1 LVSSTQPD
9 YFHHTWSISLSLVFC
24 KETSCNMKRYL
35 VFLSVLLTLFS
46 GVAVAVTIGAPPAKA
61 LAASNRP
68 QEYLALGN
76 SVAFGFNPLLNE
88 SNANNFIGYPTPV
101 AAALKE
107 KLTNP
112 SCPGETSS
120 HFISLA
126 GSDNGCGAY
135 RLNFPLHVAYSTT
148 QTQLEYADGFLQ
160 SHHKTLVVSI
170 DIGAN
175 DLFVLI
181 NGCKANVGCIQLG
194 LPGML
199 ATLSA
204 NLDTIYGHI
213 RNLDGYHH
221 KLVALTYYSLNYSD
235 PTGTFLISQVN
246 KVVTDRTLAWKG
258 IIADG
263 FDAFADASTAS
274 GGDTCA
280 AGLRIVLSTSPLT
293 CDIHPSPAGRDLLA
307 RAIVKALRT
316 DD

>member
-1 LVSSTQPD
+1 
-9 YFHHTWSISLSLVFC
+9 
-24 KETSCNMKRYL
+24 MKRYL
-35 VFLSVLLTLFS
+35 VFLSVFLTLFS
-46 GVAVAVTIGAPPAKA
+46 GVAVAVTVVAHPAKA

-76 SVAFGFNPLLNE
+76 SVAFGFNSDPSLDR
-88 SNANNFIGYPTPV
+88 SNADNFIGYPTPV

-107 KLTNP
+107 NLTNA

-120 HFISLA
+120 HFISLT
-126 GSDNGCGAY
+126 GSDNGCGTY

-148 QTQLEYADGFLQ
+148 QLKFADGFLQ
-160 SHHKTLVVSI
+160 SHPKTLVVSI

-175 DLFVLI
+175 DLFVLE
-181 NGCKANVGCIQLG
+181 NGCGGASTPAEINCILSG

-221 KLVALTYYSLNYSD
+221 KLVALNYYSLNYSD
-235 PTGTFLISQVN
+235 PVGTSVISQVN
-246 KVVTDRTLAWKG
+246 QVVAGRTLAWGG
-258 IIADG
+258 IVADG
-263 FDAFADASTAS
+263 FAAFAAASTAY

-280 AGLRIVLSTSPLT
+280 AGLRIVVLSSPLT
-293 CDIHPSPAGRDLLA
+293 CNIHPSPAGRDLLA
-307 RAIVKALRT
+307 QAVVKALRT
-316 DD
+316 D

>member
-1 LVSSTQPD
+1 ML
-9 YFHHTWSISLSLVFC
+9 HTRMRRLIA
-24 KETSCNMKRYL
+24 
-35 VFLSVLLTLFS
+35 
-46 GVAVAVTIGAPPAKA
+46 AVALLVMLATTLLAGPAVHSV

-68 QEYLALGN
+68 QAYLALGN
-76 SVAFGFNPLLNE
+76 SVAFGFNPLLDR
-88 SNANNFIGYPTPV
+88 SNADNFIGYPTPV

-107 KLTNP
+107 NLTNA
-112 SCPGETSS
+112 SCSGETSS
-120 HFISLA
+120 HFISLS
-126 GSDNGCGAY
+126 GSDHGCGAY
-135 RLNFPLHVAYSTT
+135 RANFPLHVAYSG
-148 QTQLEYADGFLQ
+148 TQLAFTDAFLQ
-160 SHHKTLVVSI
+160 SHPMTLVVSI

-175 DLFVLI
+175 DLFVLLDACGG
-181 NGCKANVGCIQLG
+181 NAGCIQAG

-246 KVVTDRTLAWKG
+246 QVVAARTLAWGG
-258 IIADG
+258 IVADG
-263 FDAFADASTAS
+263 FGAFAAASTAF

-280 AGLRIVLSTSPLT
+280 AGLRIVVLSSPLT

-307 RAIVKALRT
+307 QAIVNALRI
-316 DD
+316 D

>member
-1 LVSSTQPD
+1 ML
-9 YFHHTWSISLSLVFC
+9 HTRMRWLIAAVALLAILA
-24 KETSCNMKRYL
+24 TT
-35 VFLSVLLTLFS
+35 LLT
-46 GVAVAVTIGAPPAKA
+46 GPAVRGT

-76 SVAFGFNPLLNE
+76 SVAFGFNPLLDR
-88 SNANNFIGYPTPV
+88 SNADNFIGYPTPV

-107 KLTNP
+107 TLTNA

-120 HFISLA
+120 HFISLT

-135 RLNFPLHVAYSTT
+135 RLHFPLHVAYSTS
-148 QTQLEYADGFLQ
+148 QLEFADGFLQ
-160 SHHKTLVVSI
+160 SHPKTLVVSI

-175 DLFVLI
+175 DLFVLED
-181 NGCKANVGCIQLG
+181 GCGGNVNCILSG

-213 RNLDGYHH
+213 RNQDGYHH
-221 KLVALTYYSLNYSD
+221 QLVALTYYSLNYSD
-235 PTGTFLISQVN
+235 PIGTKVISQVN
-246 KVVTDRTLAWKG
+246 QVVADRTLAWKG
-258 IIADG
+258 IVADG
-263 FDAFADASTAS
+263 FGAFAAASTAY

-280 AGLRIVLSTSPLT
+280 AGLRIVVSSSPLT

-307 RAIVKALRT
+307 QAIVNALRT
-316 DD
+316 D

>member
-1 LVSSTQPD
+1 
-9 YFHHTWSISLSLVFC
+9 
-24 KETSCNMKRYL
+24 
-35 VFLSVLLTLFS
+35 LLT
-46 GVAVAVTIGAPPAKA
+46 AVALLATLATTLLAGPALRSA
-61 LAASNRP
+61 LAASNPP

-76 SVAFGFNPLLNE
+76 SVAFGFNPLLDR
-88 SNANNFIGYPTPV
+88 SNADNFIGYPTPV

-107 KLTNP
+107 NLTNA

-126 GSDNGCGAY
+126 GSDNGCGTY

-148 QTQLEYADGFLQ
+148 QLVFADGFLQ
-160 SHHKTLVVSI
+160 SHPKTLVVSI
-170 DIGAN
+170 DLGAN
-175 DLFVLI
+175 DLFVLV
-181 NGCKANVGCIQLG
+181 NGCGGNASCIQSG

-221 KLVALTYYSLNYSD
+221 KLVVLTYYSLNYSD
-235 PTGTFLISQVN
+235 STGTSLISQVN
-246 KVVTDRTLAWKG
+246 RVVANRTSAWGG
-258 IIADG
+258 IVADG
-263 FDAFADASTAS
+263 FGAFAAASTAY

-280 AGLRIVLSTSPLT
+280 AGLRIVVVSSPLT

-307 RAIVKALRT
+307 KAIVNALRT
-316 DD
+316 D

>member
-1 LVSSTQPD
+1 ML
-9 YFHHTWSISLSLVFC
+9 HTRMRWLIA
-24 KETSCNMKRYL
+24 
-35 VFLSVLLTLFS
+35 
-46 GVAVAVTIGAPPAKA
+46 AVALFATLATALLAGPALGSA
-61 LAASNRP
+61 LAAFNRP

-76 SVAFGFNPLLNE
+76 SVAFGFNPLLDPH
-88 SNANNFIGYPTPV
+88 NADNFIGYPTPV

-107 KLTNP
+107 TLTNA

-126 GSDNGCGAY
+126 GSDHGCGAY

-148 QTQLEYADGFLQ
+148 QLAFADGFLQ
-160 SHHKTLVVSI
+160 SHPQTLVVSI

-175 DLFVLI
+175 DLFVLE
-181 NGCKANVGCIQLG
+181 VGCGGNVNCILSG

-221 KLVALTYYSLNYSD
+221 QLVALTYYSLNYSD
-235 PTGTFLISQVN
+235 PVGTNVISQVN
-246 KVVTDRTLAWKG
+246 QVVAGRTLAWGG
-258 IIADG
+258 IVADG
-263 FDAFADASTAS
+263 FGAFAAASTAY
-274 GGDTCA
+274 GGDTCT
-280 AGLRIVLSTSPLT
+280 AGLRIVMSSSPLT

-307 RAIVKALRT
+307 QAIVNALRT
-316 DD
+316 D

>member
-1 LVSSTQPD
+1 ML
-9 YFHHTWSISLSLVFC
+9 HTRMRWLIA
-24 KETSCNMKRYL
+24 
-35 VFLSVLLTLFS
+35 
-46 GVAVAVTIGAPPAKA
+46 AVALLATLATALLAGPALGSV

-76 SVAFGFNPLLNE
+76 SVAFGFNPLLNG
-88 SNANNFIGYPTPV
+88 SNADNFIGYPTPV

-107 KLTNP
+107 TLTNA

-120 HFISLA
+120 HFISLT
-126 GSDNGCGAY
+126 GSDHGCGAY

-148 QTQLEYADGFLQ
+148 QLEFADGFLQ
-160 SHHKTLVVSI
+160 SHPQTLVVSI

-175 DLFVLI
+175 DLFVLED
-181 NGCKANVGCIQLG
+181 GCGGNVNCILSG

-221 KLVALTYYSLNYSD
+221 QLVALTYYSLNYSD
-235 PTGTFLISQVN
+235 PVGTNVISQVN
-246 KVVTDRTLAWKG
+246 QVVAGRTLAWGG
-258 IIADG
+258 IVADG
-263 FDAFADASTAS
+263 FGAFAAASTAS

-280 AGLRIVLSTSPLT
+280 AGLRIVVSSSPLT

-307 RAIVKALRT
+307 QAIVNALRT
-316 DD
+316 D

>member
-1 LVSSTQPD
+1 ML
-9 YFHHTWSISLSLVFC
+9 HTCMRWLIA
-24 KETSCNMKRYL
+24 
-35 VFLSVLLTLFS
+35 
-46 GVAVAVTIGAPPAKA
+46 AVALLATLATTLLAGPALRSS

-76 SVAFGFNPLLNE
+76 SVAFGFNPLVDPM
-88 SNANNFIGYPTPV
+88 NADNFIGYPTPV

-107 KLTNP
+107 ALTNA
-112 SCPGETSS
+112 SCTGETSS

-135 RLNFPLHVAYSTT
+135 RLKYPLHVAYSA
-148 QTQLEYADGFLQ
+148 TQLAFADGFLK
-160 SHHKTLVVSI
+160 SHPQTRVVSI
-170 DIGAN
+170 DIGSN

-181 NGCKANVGCIQLG
+181 NSCGGQANVSCILAG

-199 ATLSA
+199 VTLSA

-235 PTGTFLISQVN
+235 PVGTSLISQVN
-246 KVVTDRTLAWKG
+246 QVVAARTLAWRG
-258 IIADG
+258 IVAGG
-263 FDAFADASTAS
+263 FAAFAAASTAY

-280 AGLRIVLSTSPLT
+280 AGLRIVVSSSPLT

-307 RAIVKALRT
+307 QAIVNALRT
-316 DD
+316 D

>member
-1 LVSSTQPD
+1 
-9 YFHHTWSISLSLVFC
+9 
-24 KETSCNMKRYL
+24 MKRYL
-35 VFLSVLLTLFS
+35 VILSVLLTLFS
-46 GVAVAVTIGAPPAKA
+46 SVAVAITVFAHPATA

-76 SVAFGFNPLLNE
+76 SVAFGFNPDPSLA

-120 HFISLA
+120 HFISLT
-126 GSDNGCGAY
+126 GSDNVCGFY
-135 RLNFPLHVAYSTT
+135 RNHFPLHVAYSTS
-148 QTQLEYADGFLQ
+148 QLEFADGFLQ
-160 SHHKTLVVSI
+160 SHPKTLVVSI

-175 DLFVLI
+175 DLFVLE
-181 NGCKANVGCIQLG
+181 NGCGGASTQPEITCILDG
-194 LPGML
+194 LPSML

-213 RNLDGYHH
+213 RTLDGYKH

-246 KVVTDRTLAWKG
+246 QVVANRTLAWGG
-258 IIADG
+258 IVASG
-263 FDAFADASTAS
+263 FDAFAAASTAF

-280 AGLRIVLSTSPLT
+280 AGLRIVVVASPLT

-307 RAIVKALRT
+307 QAIVNALRT
-316 DD
+316 D